1 MHLTLNGNQA
11 YLRIS
16 TDSAATA
23 GADTLPALNITNL
36 TCREDF
42 FERNFT
48 CLPRCDMWDVR
59 KQNILVPLEDIMRI
73 VCRMFQIL
81 IVGLL
86 LLLFVVRRKAL

>member
-1 MHLTLNGNQA
+1 M
-11 YLRIS
+11 YLRNS
-16 TDSAATA
+16 TDSAVMT
-23 GADTLPALNITNL
+23 GADALPDLNITNL

-59 KQNILVPLEDIMRI
+59 RQNILVPLEDILRI
-73 VCRMFQIL
+73 VCRMLQTL
-81 IVGLL
+81 IVGIL